1 MFWIMGGEGI
11 IHALG
16 KLTGWGVMVWASKQ
30 MMHTEWN
37 GFTFY
42 DMIFPLFLFIAGV
55 SMPFSFDKRLE
66 KGENRSEI
74 YKHIFKRTFLL
85 ILFGLIYNGLL
96 DFDFDHLRYASVLA
110 RIGLGWCFAALIYMN
125 FSQKAQIIWAF
136 GILIFYWLI
145 MALIPIPGHAAGDFS
160 MEGNLASYID
170 RLYLP
175 GRLYKVIHDPEGILS
190 TIPAVSTALFGVLT
204 GKFLKSESLNLT
216 RFKKAIYLALAG
228 IIFLGISYLWNIY
241 FPVNKNLWTSSFVF
255 RTAGWS
261 LLLLSFFY
269 MIIDVWGFKKWAFF
283 FIVIGLNPITIYML
297 QSGIIDFMNPAKYFT
312 TGIINLFPENVH
324 ELLWTIS
331 YVMASWVFLYILYKK
346 RIFLKV

>member
-16 KLTGWGVMVWASKQ
+16 KLTGWGVMLWASKQ
-30 MMHTEWN
+30 MTHTNWN

-96 DFDFDHLRYASVLA
+96 NFDFDHLRYASVLA
-110 RIGLGWCFAALIYMN
+110 RIGLGWGFAALIYMN

-145 MALIPIPGHAAGDFS
+145 MALIPIPGHTAGDFS

-170 RLYLP
+170 RLFLP
-175 GRLYKVIHDPEGILS
+175 GRLYKGIHDPEGLLS

-228 IIFLGISYLWNIY
+228 IVLLGLSYLWNIY
-241 FPVNKNLWTSSFVF
+241 F
-255 RTAGWS
+255 
-261 LLLLSFFY
+261 
-269 MIIDVWGFKKWAFF
+269 I
-283 FIVIGLNPITIYML
+283 
-297 QSGIIDFMNPAKYFT
+297 
-312 TGIINLFPENVH
+312 
-324 ELLWTIS
+324 
-331 YVMASWVFLYILYKK
+331 
-346 RIFLKV
+346 